1 MGINGI
7 DGDEWYPERGD
18 EWKIPA
24 GIRKTMAGN
33 YRCKWEADRCIDVIK
48 LLLGEYVYQRVLR
61 LTVKGI

>member
-24 GIRKTMAGN
+24 GIINHG
-33 YRCKWEADRCIDVIK
+33 WELPV
-48 LLLGEYVYQRVLR
+48 
-61 LTVKGI
+61 